1 MAVIINHEIT
11 EPKLSKETLDALVSI
26 AQRVLKAYGR
36 EEAEVGITLTDEE
49 TIHQL
54 NREWRGVD
62 APTDVLS
69 LPWRRRNRWCQWNQ
83 PADNDSPPELL
94 GDVVICLPIALRQ
107 AAEYGHSSTR
117 EILYLAVHGS
127 STSLGLTTRPQ
138 RSNGRCARCGGE
150 VSGGSGLGPEQW
162 DEE

>member
-1 MAVIINHEIT
+1 MGVIINQETT
-11 EPKLSKETLDALVSI
+11 EPRLNKATRDALLRI
-26 AQRVLKAYGR
+26 AQRVLEAYGR

-69 LPWRRRNRWCQWNQ
+69 FAL
-83 PADNDSPPELL
+83 ADDEEPMEPTGVDASPPEVL

-107 AAEYGHSSTR
+107 AVEYGHSSTR
-117 EILYLAVHGS
+117 ELLYLAVHGLLHL
-127 STSLGLTTRPQ
+127 LGYDHQTTEDQ
-138 RSNGRCARCGGE
+138 RRMRALEEKFLVEAGWGRD
-150 VSGGSGLGPEQW
+150 

>member
-1 MAVIINHEIT
+1 MGVIINQEIT
-11 EPKLSKETLDALVSI
+11 EPKLNNETLEALAGV
-26 AQRVLKAYGR
+26 ARQVLKAHGR

-49 TIHQL
+49 TIQQL

-69 LPWRRRNRWCQWNQ
+69 FALDEGEPM
-83 PADNDSPPELL
+83 PPTGDDAFPELL
-94 GDVVICLPIALRQ
+94 GDVVICVPVALRQ

-117 EILYLAVHGS
+117 EILYLAVHGLLHL
-127 STSLGLTTRPQ
+127 LGYDHQTAEEQTRMRQAEEKFLTEAGW
-138 RSNGRCARCGGE
+138 GRR
-150 VSGGSGLGPEQW
+150 